1 MSDGPNE
8 YEDFLFYPL
17 ALALKDHGYPDPPLL
32 GICPHT
38 GYAMCRTGYGKND
51 RFFAIKTGESW
62 NHNHLDAG
70 SLFYLIKIWKL
81 QSIVALAIMEELS
94 IEATTQHHR
103 LTILSC

>member
-32 GICPHT
+32 GICLT
-38 GYAMCRTGYGKND
+38 LAMRCVELVMAKMIASLT
-51 RFFAIKTGESW
+51 IKTGESW

-70 SLFYLIKIWKL
+70 SF
-81 QSIVALAIMEELS
+81 
-94 IEATTQHHR
+94 
-103 LTILSC
+103 ILSDKKYGNCNR